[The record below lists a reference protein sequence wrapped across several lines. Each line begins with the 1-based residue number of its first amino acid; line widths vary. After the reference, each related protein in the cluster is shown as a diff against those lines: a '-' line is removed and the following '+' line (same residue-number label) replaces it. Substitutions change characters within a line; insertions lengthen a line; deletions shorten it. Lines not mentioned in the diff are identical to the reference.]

1 MPIYEYRCQ
10 LCRNT
15 SSFYLRTFSAATPSN
30 CQHCDSPEIHRILS
44 SFAYVKSEATK
55 LSQLD
60 PKYHKMVDAEEY
72 VGSKL
77 VACGVIRE
85 TVLLGKVKGV
95 EGMAQVG
102 AAVILG
108 VLD

>member
-60 PKYHKMVDAEEY
+60 PKYHKMVDKALANAPAESDPNYYMRKMVPFSSASE
-72 VGSKL
+72 
-77 VACGVIRE
+77 
-85 TVLLGKVKGV
+85 KG
-95 EGMAQVG
+95 EPYFKE
-102 AAVILG
+102 
-108 VLD
+108 